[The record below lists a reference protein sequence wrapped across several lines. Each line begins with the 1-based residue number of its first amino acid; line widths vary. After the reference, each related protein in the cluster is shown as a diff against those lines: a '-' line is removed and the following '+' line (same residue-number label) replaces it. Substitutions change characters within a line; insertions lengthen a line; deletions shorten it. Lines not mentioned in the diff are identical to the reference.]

1 MRVLRSHASVTP
13 ITVRR
18 LQWTEL
24 VDLLASGVR
33 RNELGG
39 PEGELLVVG
48 RPTRAPEPA
57 TQVALAEAVAALP
70 VVVAV
75 EADGR
80 GASPGTGETSGEV
93 GAEAIVDLAV
103 DDPVLDL
110 AVDDPVLDLAV
121 ERVADVVV
129 DPGATAAVVD
139 RFEQAPVAC
148 TALALLLRHHA
159 GRSVA
164 DGLVAESA
172 VYSTLQAGPEFATW
186 QLRRPRRSHPEP
198 APDATPEVDAP
209 RVQVA
214 RHGDELV
221 VTLDRPA
228 VRNALDAAMRDELWD
243 AFAVAVADPGLSVRW
258 RGSGG
263 SFCAGG
269 DLDEFG
275 SRSDPA
281 HAHLIRLTRSLGR
294 VVHDL
299 ADRTT
304 VELHGAC
311 VGSGIE
317 LPAFAGRV
325 VATPDTTISLPEP
338 AFGLIPGAGGTVSLP
353 RRIGRHRTAWLA
365 LTGASLDAAT
375 ARSWGLV
382 DEIVAAHP
390 DPR

>member
-93 GAEAIVDLAV
+93 GAEAIVDLAVDDPVLDLAV

-228 VRNALDAAMRDELWD
+228 VRNALDAAMRD
-243 AFAVAVADPGLSVRW
+243 
-258 RGSGG
+258 
-263 SFCAGG
+263 
-269 DLDEFG
+269 
-275 SRSDPA
+275 
-281 HAHLIRLTRSLGR
+281 
-294 VVHDL
+294 
-299 ADRTT
+299 
-304 VELHGAC
+304 
-311 VGSGIE
+311 
-317 LPAFAGRV
+317 
-325 VATPDTTISLPEP
+325 
-338 AFGLIPGAGGTVSLP
+338 
-353 RRIGRHRTAWLA
+353 
-365 LTGASLDAAT
+365 
-375 ARSWGLV
+375 
-382 DEIVAAHP
+382 
-390 DPR
+390 